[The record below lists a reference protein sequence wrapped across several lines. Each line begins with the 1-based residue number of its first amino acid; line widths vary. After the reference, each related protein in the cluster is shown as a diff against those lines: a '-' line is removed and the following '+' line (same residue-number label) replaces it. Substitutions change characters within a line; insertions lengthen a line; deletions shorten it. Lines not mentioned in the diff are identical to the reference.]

1 MVGILGFSFKA
12 ILIKLAYS
20 WAPIDAVTLLALRMI
35 YSMPFF
41 VVMAWW
47 ASRPASVE
55 AMRRPDWLALLWLGF
70 IGYYLSSLLDF
81 MGLQYIT
88 ASLERL
94 VLFLYPTMVV
104 LLSVALFKKR
114 VGGRIWIALA
124 LSYAGILLVF
134 AHDFQATTDSHGVWL
149 GGALVFVSAFF
160 YALYLVGAGPVITR
174 LGSLRFISWA
184 MLTSAV
190 FVIVQFL
197 LTRPLAALA
206 APASIQ
212 WLSLT
217 MAVFSTV
224 LPTFL
229 VAEAIKRIGANRTS
243 LIGSLGP
250 VFTIGLGW
258 WILGEGVHWIQLVG
272 AALVLGGVTLVTMKP
287 GAGLTAALAGN
298 CGYAPAS
305 HIGYAP
311 PPHAA
316 AMHGR

>member
-1 MVGILGFSFKA
+1 MIPARTSLVGPAFAVVGILGFSFKA

-20 WAPIDAVTLLALRMI
+20 WAQVDAVTLLALRMI
-35 YSMPFF
+35 YSVPFF
-41 VVMAWW
+41 ALMAWW
-47 ASRPASVE
+47 ASKSAGVE
-55 AMRRPDWLALLWLGF
+55 RMRSPDWLALLWLGF
-70 IGYYLSSLLDF
+70 IGYYLASLLDF

-104 LLSVALFKKR
+104 LLSVALFRKR
-114 VGGRIWIALA
+114 VGGRIWVALC

-134 AHDFQATTDSHGVWL
+134 QHDLRIAGDVHGFWL
-149 GGALVFVSAFF
+149 GAALVFAGAFC

-190 FVIVQFL
+190 FVIAQFL

-212 WLSLT
+212 LLSLV

-258 WILGEGVHWIQLVG
+258 WILGEAVHWIQLIG
-272 AALVLGGVTLVTMKP
+272 ATLVLSGVTLVTMKP
-287 GAGLTAALAGN
+287 AERA
-298 CGYAPAS
+298 
-305 HIGYAP
+305 
-311 PPHAA
+311 
-316 AMHGR
+316 

>member
-1 MVGILGFSFKA
+1 VPAQQGTAGDAREHVSLAGPAFAVIGILGFSFKA

-20 WAPIDAVTLLALRMI
+20 WAPIDAVTLLALRML

-81 MGLQYIT
+81 MGLKYIT

-104 LLSVALFKKR
+104 LLSVALLKKR
-114 VGGRIWIALA
+114 VGGRIWVALA

-134 AHDFQATTDSHGVWL
+134 AHDFQATTDSRGLWL

-197 LTRPLAALA
+197 FTRPLSALA
-206 APASIQ
+206 APVSIQ

-272 AALVLGGVTLVTMKP
+272 AALVLSGVTLVTIKP
-287 GAGLTAALAGN
+287 AARA
-298 CGYAPAS
+298 
-305 HIGYAP
+305 
-311 PPHAA
+311 
-316 AMHGR
+316 

>member
-1 MVGILGFSFKA
+1 MGNPAALARVSLVGPAFAVIGILGFSFKA

-20 WAPIDAVTLLALRMI
+20 WAPVDAVTLLALRMI
-35 YSMPFF
+35 YSVPFF
-41 VVMAWW
+41 AVMAWW
-47 ASRPASVE
+47 ASKPAKVQP
-55 AMRRPDWLALLWLGF
+55 MRRPDWLALLWLGF
-70 IGYYLSSLLDF
+70 IGYYLASLLDF
-81 MGLQYIT
+81 LGLQYIT

-114 VGGRIWIALA
+114 VGGRIWVALA

-134 AHDFQATTDSHGVWL
+134 AHDFRLNADTHGLWL
-149 GGALVFVSAFF
+149 GAALVFVSAFC
-160 YALYLVGAGPVITR
+160 YALYLVGAGPAITR

-212 WLSLT
+212 LLSLV

-258 WILGEGVHWIQLVG
+258 WILGEAVHWIQLVG

-287 GAGLTAALAGN
+287 AERA
-298 CGYAPAS
+298 
-305 HIGYAP
+305 
-311 PPHAA
+311 
-316 AMHGR
+316 

>member
-1 MVGILGFSFKA
+1 VSAARVSLVGPAFAVIGILGFSFKA

-20 WAPIDAVTLLALRMI
+20 WTPVDAVTLLALRMI
-35 YSMPFF
+35 YSVPFF
-41 VVMAWW
+41 AAMAWW
-47 ASRPASVE
+47 ASSQPNVE
-55 AMRRPDWLALLWLGF
+55 PLRRRDWLALLWLGF
-70 IGYYLSSLLDF
+70 IGYYLASLLDF

-114 VGGRIWIALA
+114 VGARIWIALT
-124 LSYAGILLVF
+124 LSYAGIMLVF
-134 AHDFQATTDSHGVWL
+134 QHDLRVAQDANGFWL
-149 GGALVFVSAFF
+149 GAALVFGGAFC
-160 YALYLVGAGPVITR
+160 YALYLVGAGPIITR
-174 LGSLRFISWA
+174 LGSIRFIAWA

-190 FVIVQFL
+190 FVIAQFL
-197 LTRPLAALA
+197 LTRPLAALG
-206 APASIQ
+206 APASVQ
-212 WLSLT
+212 WLSLV

-258 WILGEGVHWIQLVG
+258 WILGEAVHWVQLIG

-287 GAGLTAALAGN
+287 AER
-298 CGYAPAS
+298 P
-305 HIGYAP
+305 
-311 PPHAA
+311 
-316 AMHGR
+316 